1 VCDEP
6 ERREIEAR
14 VSTSGP
20 EDRVCQFVVSPL
32 SGGAAGAVLS
42 VTDITDTAAR
52 RAELEHQASTDPL
65 TQCQNRAAIMEALTS
80 ALDTAAPDRGVAA
93 VFLDLDDFKAVN
105 DALGHAAGDEML
117 RIVADRLSTAVREA
131 DAVGRV
137 GGDEFLVLYPD
148 VRSGAAA
155 RELARRLGEAVE
167 QPAVIHDQPVL
178 PSASIGVAWSDGS
191 HEADE
196 LVRQADAA
204 MYAVKAARRPSG
216 ALGSTSA
223 ER

>member
-1 VCDEP
+1 
-6 ERREIEAR
+6 
-14 VSTSGP
+14 
-20 EDRVCQFVVSPL
+20 
-32 SGGAAGAVLS
+32 

-65 TQCQNRAAIMEALTS
+65 TQCQNRTAIMEALTS
-80 ALDTAAPDRGVAA
+80 ALDAAAPDRGVAA

-117 RIVADRLSTAVREA
+117 RIVADRLSAALREA
-131 DAVGRV
+131 DAVGRF

-191 HEADE
+191 HDADE

-204 MYAVKAARRPSG
+204 MYAVKAARRPSD
-216 ALGSTSA
+216 AHPSAPGS
-223 ER
+223 R